1 MSKIFISYRGSDE
14 GYQPEILK
22 STLSKYFNR
31 KSIFYDFEDIKPGQD
46 FEFEITNAIK
56 TTEVMLVLIG
66 KDWLD
71 ILNERSKQED
81 SIDYV
86 KYEIEKGLEKLN
98 NDERFQLFPVLF
110 DGVKMPG
117 SVDLP
122 ESIKSFH
129 KRNPIKIEQG
139 KLFEALDKLGL
150 EVCRKVNSPSY
161 CFLKK
166 FKYYLLASLF
176 VMVAGYFTYNYF
188 VNKPKCEDF
197 PSGEKL
203 SILIAPDEN
212 EDYLTLEKVVFSGL
226 DPYFPHIKSMTGSY
240 HELSMGDLED
250 LAKPCGPSIMIKGNI
265 KSCCMKS
272 FDPTIEKYIIDN
284 YSIHPSQFSICN
296 TSLEKLACMINTFL
310 SEKNNS
316 NNVFSNPTCIQNQ
329 FNELAHKVEIKD
341 TLNMMIGQSMA
352 NMYEKQGKLDSAMI
366 ILEKLSTSGGINP
379 DSVYTRMARIAS
391 KTKNTAAEIIAKT
404 GLIKQ
409 ADKKGDE
416 NTKTK
421 LQKDIERLNIKVND
435 DQGKVKLTSKII
447 ADGKLENQKSPTN
460 NETKSS
466 QTNAANPNTFAPK
479 INVSNNVKMYEN
491 LNKLINNG
499 KYIEIE
505 NIYKKYKDKIDKDS
519 AMLSL
524 YYESMYKAKKI
535 SDSIIPEKILYF
547 NQRLK
552 TAVFS
557 DKIKKVK

>member
-1 MSKIFISYRGSDE
+1 
-14 GYQPEILK
+14 
-22 STLSKYFNR
+22 
-31 KSIFYDFEDIKPGQD
+31 
-46 FEFEITNAIK
+46 
-56 TTEVMLVLIG
+56 
-66 KDWLD
+66 
-71 ILNERSKQED
+71 
-81 SIDYV
+81 
-86 KYEIEKGLEKLN
+86 
-98 NDERFQLFPVLF
+98 
-110 DGVKMPG
+110 
-117 SVDLP
+117 
-122 ESIKSFH
+122 
-129 KRNPIKIEQG
+129 
-139 KLFEALDKLGL
+139 
-150 EVCRKVNSPSY
+150 
-161 CFLKK
+161 
-166 FKYYLLASLF
+166 
-176 VMVAGYFTYNYF
+176 
-188 VNKPKCEDF
+188 
-197 PSGEKL
+197 
-203 SILIAPDEN
+203 
-212 EDYLTLEKVVFSGL
+212 
-226 DPYFPHIKSMTGSY
+226 
-240 HELSMGDLED
+240 
-250 LAKPCGPSIMIKGNI
+250 
-265 KSCCMKS
+265 
-272 FDPTIEKYIIDN
+272 
-284 YSIHPSQFSICN
+284 
-296 TSLEKLACMINTFL
+296 MINTFL